1 VKKVP
6 RSRLSK
12 VVAGRLQAGEDV
24 NKVATEIAAYLLD
37 ENRVGELD
45 SLLRDVQQYRADAG
59 TVEVLARSAHPLT
72 DSVKSDIEAQVRS
85 VYPGAQQI
93 IITELHDESVIGGV
107 KLQLAHEQLDLTV
120 RSKLNRFKQ
129 LTAVGD

>member
-1 VKKVP
+1 
-6 RSRLSK
+6 
-12 VVAGRLQAGEDV
+12 VAGRIQAGDDV
-24 NKVATEIAAYLLD
+24 HKVANEIAAYLLD

-45 SLLRDVQQYRADAG
+45 SLLRDIQQYRADDG
-59 TVEVLARSAHPLT
+59 TVEVLALSAHPLT
-72 DSVKSDIEAQVRS
+72 GDIKTDIERQVRS
-85 VYPGAQQI
+85 VYPEAQQI
-93 IITELHDESVIGGV
+93 IITEVHDENVIGGV

>member
-45 SLLRDVQQYRADAG
+45 SLLRDIQQYRADAG
-59 TVEVLARSAHPLT
+59 IVEVLAKSAHPLT
-72 DSVKSDIEAQVRS
+72 DGVKSDIEAQVRN
-85 VYPGAQQI
+85 VYPGARQI